1 MERNSNDVP
10 GLLSRMPDNTAFKQQ
25 RLPAWRSHLTAWAVL
40 PGFFTTGAFFLG
52 MGILLILSAKSVKEI
67 EITYT
72 SMCSN
77 CAKLRENASNFYKEC
92 TCSVPFFIPE
102 KMPGNVY
109 MYYKLHNFYQN
120 LRRYTI
126 SRNNRQLLGE
136 DITNVE
142 NCAPFQRDS
151 NGIPIAPCGAIANS
165 MFNDTILLSY
175 YPHSSTR
182 INVPLLSSGITWW
195 TDKHIKF
202 QNPRS
207 NNLPSAFTGTT
218 KPPYWRK
225 PVYQLDPE
233 NPENN
238 GFLNNDFIVWMRVAA
253 LPTFKKLYRRI
264 HRTGPFANGLPAG
277 NYSFDIAYNFP
288 VTVFKGEKGVVLST
302 VTWSGGS
309 NLFLGI
315 AYLTTGAV
323 IWLAAFSMTA
333 VHLKMKKRNIVSE
346 S

>member
-1 MERNSNDVP
+1 MERNSNNAPDLP
-10 GLLSRMPDNTAFKQQ
+10 SRMPDNTAFKQQ
-25 RLPAWRSHLTAWAVL
+25 RLPAWRSHLSAWAVL

-52 MGILLILSAKSVKEI
+52 MGVLLILSAKSVKEI
-67 EITYT
+67 E
-72 SMCSN
+72 
-77 CAKLRENASNFYKEC
+77 
-92 TCSVPFFIPE
+92 
-102 KMPGNVY
+102 GNVY

-126 SRNNRQLLGE
+126 SRNNHQLLGE

-264 HRTGPFANGLPAG
+264 HRTGPFVDGLPAG
-277 NYSFDIAYNFP
+277 NYSFDISYNFP
-288 VTVFKGEKGVVLST
+288 VTKFRGEKGVVLST
-302 VTWSGGS
+302 VTWSGGGS
-309 NLFLGI
+309 LFLGV

-323 IWLAAFSMTA
+323 TWLAAFSMTA